1 MVRLIFKSLKNFIYE
16 KKITFTFLFVSITI
30 LNITFFYNTT
40 GLLGKKSNYQNHID
54 FTTIGYDSL
63 EDIKE
68 ILCKESPISIEVS
81 AGVSLLLKGKY
92 KDHLNNIK
100 VNYNMMNNDLNNHK
114 FVGNKY
120 TGEAQYQLVFASG
133 FEGMFPYLI
142 VGDSIYINETEFTY
156 IGSAEFTNLSNISI
170 YMNKNGF
177 DAVFGKDD
185 STEFTIYAGYSV
197 DSSKHKLNN
206 IIKELKENGYD
217 ADLSMVKKLDFFDVI
232 KESSDF
238 IFKLALI
245 ISMIMFGNFADARLR
260 DYSILRNNGISRCKL
275 SVVYIME
282 SVLIYSG
289 IYILIALLWCLPV
302 KYIFKTGF
310 YRYEQVCI
318 YGYIFMFTIYFV
330 VNSPNLWK
338 LRTKSP
344 MELYR
349 RSRKIG

>member
-1 MVRLIFKSLKNFIYE
+1 
-16 KKITFTFLFVSITI
+16 
-30 LNITFFYNTT
+30 
-40 GLLGKKSNYQNHID
+40 
-54 FTTIGYDSL
+54 
-63 EDIKE
+63 
-68 ILCKESPISIEVS
+68 
-81 AGVSLLLKGKY
+81 
-92 KDHLNNIK
+92 
-100 VNYNMMNNDLNNHK
+100 
-114 FVGNKY
+114 
-120 TGEAQYQLVFASG
+120 
-133 FEGMFPYLI
+133 
-142 VGDSIYINETEFTY
+142 
-156 IGSAEFTNLSNISI
+156 
-170 YMNKNGF
+170 MNKNGF

-185 STEFTIYAGYSV
+185 SAEFTIYAGYSV

-206 IIKELKENGYD
+206 IINALKDNGYD
-217 ADLSMVKKLDFFDVI
+217 ADLSMVKKIDFFDVI
-232 KESSDF
+232 KESYNF
-238 IFKLALI
+238 IFDLALI

-282 SVLIYSG
+282 SVLINSG

-310 YRYEQVCI
+310 YGYERVCI